1 MNDWVTLVD
10 LQKLDQALLG
20 RADSSGV
27 QLVGWIRLL

>member
-10 LQKLDQALLG
+10 LQKLDQTLLG
-20 RADSSGV
+20 RGDSLGV